1 MSEWIDDSYVGK
13 YLGRHDYVV
22 DEAMIAGHVAATRDA
37 HPWYTGESPVGGPLA
52 PALLLHS
59 EQYAYRL
66 RDWYLPKLFGNLHIK
81 QEWDLFRAV
90 PVGSGL
96 WTHGMI
102 TDRYIRKDRDVVVME
117 FSIFDGE
124 DVMVAR
130 GRCHQSFL
138 LDVDAAATVVDKDQ
152 AAKKAPRAEEARAEP
167 VEVLE
172 PVRKV
177 ADLEL
182 CMAFSGPN
190 RNYHNDREEAKKLG
204 FPDVVVQGTMST
216 TFISEMLTNRFGM
229 GWIAGGKMSLNL
241 TNVLWGGE
249 AVTACGVVRQVTPE
263 GPRRRA
269 HLDVWTEKDD
279 GTKTLAGTASAL
291 LD

>member
-22 DEAMIAGHVAATRDA
+22 DEAMIARHVAATRDA
-37 HPWYTGESPVGGPLA
+37 HSWYMGESPLGGPVA

-59 EQYAYRL
+59 EQYAFRL

-90 PVGSGL
+90 PVGSHL

-102 TDRYIRKDRDVVVME
+102 VDRYIRKDRDVVVME
-117 FSIFDGE
+117 FSIFNGE

-138 LDVDAAATVVDKDQ
+138 LDVDPAAMVVDKDQ
-152 AAKKAPRAEEARAEP
+152 AAKKAPRAEEPKVEP
-167 VEVLE
+167 LEVLE

-190 RNYHNDREEAKKLG
+190 KNYHNDREEAKKLG

-216 TFISEMLTNRFGM
+216 TFISEMLTNRYGM

-249 AVTACGVVRQVTPE
+249 AVTARGVVRLVTPE

-279 GTKTLAGTASAL
+279 GTKTIAGTASAL
-291 LD
+291 ID

>member
-22 DEAMIAGHVAATRDA
+22 DEAMIARHVAATRDA
-37 HPWYTGESPVGGPLA
+37 HSWYMGESPLGGPVA

-59 EQYAYRL
+59 EQYAFRL

-81 QEWDLFRAV
+81 QEWDLFRGV
-90 PVGSGL
+90 PVGSRL

-117 FSIFDGE
+117 FSIFNGE

-138 LDVDAAATVVDKDQ
+138 LDVDPAAMVVDKDQ
-152 AAKKAPRAEEARAEP
+152 AAKKAPRAEEPKVEP
-167 VEVLE
+167 LEVLE

-190 RNYHNDREEAKKLG
+190 KNYHNDREEAKKLG

-216 TFISEMLTNRFGM
+216 TFISEMLTNRYGM

-249 AVTACGVVRQVTPE
+249 AVTARGVVRLVTPE

-279 GTKTLAGTASAL
+279 GTKTIAGTASAL
-291 LD
+291 ID

>member
-1 MSEWIDDSYVGK
+1 MPEWTDDSYVGK
-13 YLGRHDYVV
+13 YLGRHEYVAG
-22 DEAMIAGHVAATRDA
+22 EEIIARYTAATRDA
-37 HPWYTGESPVGGPLA
+37 HPWYSGDSPFGGPVA

-59 EQYAYRL
+59 EQYAFRL

-90 PVGSGL
+90 PVGERL

-102 TDRYIRKDRDVVVME
+102 VDRYIRRDRDVVVME
-117 FSIFDGE
+117 FCVFNEG
-124 DVMVAR
+124 DVMVSR

-138 LDVDAAATVVDKDQ
+138 LDVDPNATVVDKGQ
-152 AAKKAPRAEEARAEP
+152 EQRKAPRVEAPAAEP
-167 VEVLE
+167 LE
-172 PVRKV
+172 LLDPVPKV

-190 RNYHNDREEAKKLG
+190 KNYHNDRDEARKLG
-204 FPDVVVQGTMST
+204 FPDVVVQGTMGT
-216 TFISEMLTNRFGM
+216 TFISEMMTRRFGR
-229 GWIAGGKMSLNL
+229 GWIEGGRMSLNL

-249 AVTACGVVRQVTPE
+249 AVTAKGALREWVAE

-269 HLDVWTEKDD
+269 LVDVWTEKPD
-279 GTKTLAGTASAL
+279 GTKTIAGTASAL
-291 LD
+291 DA